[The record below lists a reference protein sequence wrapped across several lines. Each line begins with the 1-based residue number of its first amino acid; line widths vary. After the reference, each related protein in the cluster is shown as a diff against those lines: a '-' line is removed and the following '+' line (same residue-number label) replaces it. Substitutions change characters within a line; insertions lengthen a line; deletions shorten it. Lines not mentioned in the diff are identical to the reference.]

1 MRDNVF
7 SDDFL
12 KEMDDTKNELELISA
27 CIRKHI
33 DDNAR
38 RESDVNEFMNYYKEL
53 TIRYTRTQDKWNDLL
68 REEINRKMKAI
79 KINGMIKEI
88 KDLNKLDLEFNDR
101 LFNLTISHIK
111 VNTDYTLDFVF
122 KDKSII
128 TLPYKA

>member
-1 MRDNVF
+1 
-7 SDDFL
+7 
-12 KEMDDTKNELELISA
+12 MDDTKNELELISA
-27 CIRKHI
+27 GIRKHI

-38 RESDVNEFMNYYKEL
+38 RESDVNEYMNYYKEL